1 MIAANAALHR
11 ADAGKLPIFL
21 TGVRRLRVKVLV
33 MPGSIVVSL
42 TDRECDAL
50 ADLSK
55 ELDLP
60 QDRVMIQA
68 LRHYQ
73 LSLHPVES
81 PPKLADCPHAAPHR
95 YCDGCKISPCPIGLG

>member
-1 MIAANAALHR
+1 MQCEIC
-11 ADAGKLPIFL
+11 GIGFFLPSG
-21 TGVRRLRVKVLV
+21 TCDHCNTRRHTML
-33 MPGSIVVSL
+33 SITVSL

-50 ADLSK
+50 AELSR

-81 PPKLADCPHAAPHR
+81 PPRLADCPHAAPHR
-95 YCDGCKISPCPIGLG
+95 YCDGCKVSPCPLGLD